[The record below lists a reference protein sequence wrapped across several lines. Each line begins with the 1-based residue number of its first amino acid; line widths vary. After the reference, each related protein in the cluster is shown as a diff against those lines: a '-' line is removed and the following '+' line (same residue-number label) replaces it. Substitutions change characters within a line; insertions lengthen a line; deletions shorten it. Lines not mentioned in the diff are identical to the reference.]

1 VTLNPGPP
9 AGAALTGTK
18 DAVRAGGGVSLR
30 GVLYDRL
37 VGVACLG
44 AAAVVATWG
53 GNGAVH
59 RAAALSA
66 RAARP
71 AVYADTL
78 ALPRPPAPT
87 SPEPATAPAADTS
100 STTTAPAALPAGA
113 TTTTARPGEAPADLA
128 RRALL
133 TPADVPAGFAVTSPA
148 QPDGAAAPDSPFER
162 CAGAAAG
169 NLTAAV
175 GARARSAT
183 FARPDTGSVSSL
195 AVVFDQPASAV
206 KVFGLM
212 TTPAARS
219 CFEDLINARLARNP
233 RLSQDVKGSL
243 GPAPSPSVGEGA
255 MGYRF
260 DVRLPAEDVDPKAQ
274 PDDPPVRYV
283 ADFLLVRKGR
293 TLVLAEFDNLRQ
305 PWAAPALQGV
315 ATALVA
321 HV

>member
-1 VTLNPGPP
+1 MTANAAPP
-9 AGAALTGTK
+9 ALGGAK
-18 DAVRAGGGVSLR
+18 DAAPGGGRISLR
-30 GVLYDRL
+30 DVLHDRL

-53 GNGAVH
+53 GNDALH

-66 RAARP
+66 RAPRP
-71 AVYADTL
+71 AVHADTL
-78 ALPRPPAPT
+78 ASGPDPGPGTPDPGTAPPAD
-87 SPEPATAPAADTS
+87 AS
-100 STTTAPAALPAGA
+100 SSTTAPAPPPAAVPPGA
-113 TTTTARPGEAPADLA
+113 TTTTRPGEAPAELA
-128 RRALL
+128 RRAVLAA
-133 TPADVPAGFAVTSPA
+133 ADVPAGFTVTSPA
-148 QPDGAAAPDSPFER
+148 PPDGAAPTDSPFER
-162 CAGAAAG
+162 CAGSDAG
-169 NLTAAV
+169 HLTAAV
-175 GARARSAT
+175 GARSRSAT
-183 FARPDTGSVSSL
+183 FARPDTGSVSSA
-195 AVVFDQPASAV
+195 AVVFDTPATAV

-212 TTPAARS
+212 TTTGARS
-219 CFEDLINARLARNP
+219 CFEGLINARLARNP

-274 PDDPPVRYV
+274 SDDPPVRFV
-283 ADFLLVRKGR
+283 ADFLFVRKGR

-305 PWAAPALQGV
+305 PWADTALLGV